1 MHSCSDKNVPMK
13 SQSTKSSNEKIKTTS
28 KKKCPNNHFPRF
40 TYSNG
45 RNLGSSWLHSKCVFW
60 SVIIFNKIIR
70 MNNCVFTVLPLASW
84 WRREGICYLQ
94 FTPCPQAY
102 ILETMFC
109 ASTIGCA
116 IDFTFQ
122 FNWLR
127 DGYTLDH
134 NSTDIRFSDQV
145 NMTYL
150 TAGQLGWVGN
160 LFCSA
165 IFI

>member
-1 MHSCSDKNVPMK
+1 M
-13 SQSTKSSNEKIKTTS
+13 
-28 KKKCPNNHFPRF
+28 
-40 TYSNG
+40 Y
-45 RNLGSSWLHSKCVFW
+45 
-60 SVIIFNKIIR
+60 
-70 MNNCVFTVLPLASW
+70 
-84 WRREGICYLQ
+84 YLQ
-94 FTPCPQAY
+94 FSPCPQAY

-150 TAGQLGWVGN
+150 TAGQLG
-160 LFCSA
+160 
-165 IFI
+165 

>member
-1 MHSCSDKNVPMK
+1 M
-13 SQSTKSSNEKIKTTS
+13 
-28 KKKCPNNHFPRF
+28 
-40 TYSNG
+40 
-45 RNLGSSWLHSKCVFW
+45 
-60 SVIIFNKIIR
+60 
-70 MNNCVFTVLPLASW
+70 
-84 WRREGICYLQ
+84 CYLQ
-94 FTPCPQAY
+94 FSPFPQAY

-150 TAGQLGWVGN
+150 TAGRLG
-160 LFCSA
+160 
-165 IFI
+165 

>member
-1 MHSCSDKNVPMK
+1 MYLFQWKEFGL
-13 SQSTKSSNEKIKTTS
+13 T
-28 KKKCPNNHFPRF
+28 
-40 TYSNG
+40 
-45 RNLGSSWLHSKCVFW
+45 
-60 SVIIFNKIIR
+60 
-70 MNNCVFTVLPLASW
+70 LASQQVCILISDYFQQTHW
-84 WRREGICYLQ
+84 DEQLLFYCITLGLRCRGEGMCYLQ
-94 FTPCPQAY
+94 FSPCHQAY
-102 ILETMFC
+102 ILGTMFC

-150 TAGQLGWVGN
+150 TAGQLG
-160 LFCSA
+160 
-165 IFI
+165 

>member
-1 MHSCSDKNVPMK
+1 MYLFQWKEFGLTLASQQVCILISDY
-13 SQSTKSSNEKIKTTS
+13 SQQ
-28 KKKCPNNHFPRF
+28 NHFGGTIAF
-40 TYSNG
+40 LLYCHWYKDAAG
-45 RNLGSSWLHSKCVFW
+45 
-60 SVIIFNKIIR
+60 
-70 MNNCVFTVLPLASW
+70 MY
-84 WRREGICYLQ
+84 YLQ
-94 FTPCPQAY
+94 FSPCPQAY

-150 TAGQLGWVGN
+150 TAGQLG
-160 LFCSA
+160 
-165 IFI
+165 